1 VKLWRSWPW
10 AAKLAVLLGAL
21 AVIPLTIIT
30 FYNAATGRAEL
41 IATAR
46 EQNLRQARNTAA
58 AIDGYLEGVL
68 SDLRIIALAP
78 GTARFLSGETVASE
92 LPGDTALTADV
103 RLALDQMRETH
114 GFDALYLTGRGGRVR
129 LATDDRFL
137 GRNYVSA
144 PYVRNA
150 MAGNASLDAPRW
162 DPADRRVFLHV
173 SAPVRDASGR
183 IVGAAVGRV
192 SLEGLDRIVE
202 SDTGYAGRGEIGV
215 LWNSDGIRLSHP
227 TQPALRFRAFDRL
240 PPDTA
245 ARLAAENRF
254 GPHTLEKIGGGPLL
268 PGLVERSRW
277 LLFDSAAGPFL
288 RIESKGHKSDGQI
301 IHAAIVPLRS
311 ERWLYGIFSPEDAIL
326 ASVEQQARRN
336 LLLAGLTALLGIAA
350 AFLATRWVTGP
361 LRRRVEEQTAAL
373 RASEEELRALYGREQ
388 ELRQRA
394 EEANRI
400 KDEFLSTVSHELRT
414 PLNAI
419 LGWAWLLAS
428 GKFDAE
434 GTRRAV
440 ATIERNAR
448 AQSQI
453 VDDLL
458 DVSRII
464 TGKLRLSVET
474 VDLMQV
480 VEAVLDSV
488 GPAAGAKEI
497 RIERRLDPAAA
508 LAKGDPHRLQQI
520 VWNLLSNAVKFT
532 PRGGSVEVAL
542 ARRDS
547 QIEIRVTDTGIGIHS
562 DFLGHV
568 FDRFRQ
574 ADSSSTRSHG
584 GLGLGLAIVRHLVEL
599 HGGTVEAASG
609 GAGQGAAFSVRL
621 PVPALAPALTAAEP
635 AASIVPGRPL
645 AEEEDAQVLGLR
657 GLKVLVVDDEAE
669 VREMLPLVLSQFGLR
684 VTVAGSAA
692 EALAALHRAPVD
704 LLVADI
710 GMPGEDG
717 YALIGKVRA
726 LNGRNGRLPAIALTA
741 YAAETDRQRALAA
754 GFQIHLAKPVETN
767 ALVSALALLARDGI
781 GIAGDQ
787 IPM

>member
-1 VKLWRSWPW
+1 VTLWRNWPW
-10 AAKLAVLLGAL
+10 AAKLALLLGAL
-21 AVIPLTIIT
+21 AVVPLTIIT
-30 FYNAATGRAEL
+30 LYNAATSRAEL

-78 GTARFLSGETVASE
+78 GTARFLDSE
-92 LPGDTALTADV
+92 PPGDTALTADV

-114 GFDALYLTGRGGRVR
+114 GFDALYLTGRGGHVR

-254 GPHTLEKIGGGPLL
+254 GPRTLEKIGGGPLL

-277 LLFDSAAGPFL
+277 LLFDPAAGPFL
-288 RIESKGHKSDGQI
+288 RIESQGQI
-301 IHAAIVPLRS
+301 FHAAIVPLRS

-388 ELRQRA
+388 ELRRRA
-394 EEANRI
+394 EEANRV

-419 LGWAWLLAS
+419 LGWAWLLTS

-480 VEAVLDSV
+480 IEAVLDSV
-488 GPAAGAKEI
+488 RPAADAKEI

-508 LAKGDPHRLQQI
+508 RAKGDPHRLQQI

-547 QIEIRVTDTGIGIHS
+547 QIEIRVTDTGIGIHP

-599 HGGTVEAASG
+599 HGGTVEAASA
-609 GAGQGAAFSVRL
+609 GAGQGATFSVRL
-621 PVPALAPALTAAEP
+621 PVPALAPALPAPGP
-635 AASIVPGRPL
+635 AAPIAPGRSL
-645 AEEEDAQVLGLR
+645 SEEEAAQVHGLR
-657 GLKVLVVDDEAE
+657 VLIVDDEAE
-669 VREMLPLVLSQFGLR
+669 VREMLPLVLSQFGLQ

-692 EALAALHRAPVD
+692 EALAALQRAPVD

-717 YALIGKVRA
+717 YALIGKIRA

-767 ALVSALALLARDGI
+767 ALVSALASLVGTQAPGNL
-781 GIAGDQ
+781 
-787 IPM
+787 PS